1 MQKKKLFLFFLS
13 VTVLIILGGCTTA
26 TPATPIP
33 TSIPTSIPS
42 AQLFTST
49 AIPTSNPSP
58 LPPSPTAI
66 TTSTTS
72 LMSTTPLP
80 VEFSDCFACHPVE
93 LAAWKNGAHAN
104 TQNDVAKELAD
115 ARSGQTPNEVI
126 SGAAPEDCI
135 ACHAPKAV
143 TISGGSSDAAVLNH
157 FFTTIDGKFT
167 ADTKVADAA
176 NWPQINC
183 GTCHQVSDNHKT
195 AKLEFGVFNSQT
207 AQYVVLGDSSKVC
220 GQCHGSLLFSNT
232 DHQIYNAWLISKH
245 SATQADV
252 ATELGASRSGQTPN
266 EVINGQDSENCIAC
280 HAPTAVLANGG
291 MTQAAAL
298 NYFFTSSVG
307 KFSPNTAVAHA
318 SEWPNVSCTTC
329 HDPHNPR
336 TPAYFNS
343 ATKQYQPMAST
354 SELCGQC
361 HGNLRFPNTDHLSY
375 NIIAGTGGMGV
386 PDQVMMPK
394 ATCTDCHM
402 YNSGVDGSNSA
413 HLGGHSWAIT
423 VNEPDGG
430 TTTSCTHCHADLN
443 TANSEAKIKQ
453 LKSEFQVLD
462 DSTKSIVDKA
472 TQAMTGNT
480 TPELQDKL
488 NEAQFNLSYAES
500 DESGGF
506 HNHTYLMA
514 LLNDSTQR
522 AQEIL
527 TALGK

>member
-1 MQKKKLFLFFLS
+1 MQKKKLFLFLVS
-13 VTVLIILGGCTTA
+13 VTVLFILGACTAAAPSPTPVPTA
-26 TPATPIP
+26 VPTNTPSPQPPTP
-33 TSIPTSIPS
+33 
-42 AQLFTST
+42 T
-49 AIPTSNPSP
+49 AIPTSTPTA
-58 LPPSPTAI
+58 LPPTPTAI
-66 TTSTTS
+66 A
-72 LMSTTPLP
+72 LN
-80 VEFSDCFACHPVE
+80 DCNACHPTQFSS
-93 LAAWKNGAHAN
+93 WQNGAHAN
-104 TQNDVAKELAD
+104 TQNDVAKELVD

-126 SGAAPEDCI
+126 SGPDAEDCI

-143 TISGGSSDAAVLNH
+143 TISGLTSETAALNH
-157 FFTTIDGKFT
+157 FFTTTDGKFT

-183 GTCHQVSDNHKT
+183 ETCHQVKDNHQT
-195 AKLEFGVFNSQT
+195 AKLEFGIFNSQT
-207 AQYVVLGDSSKVC
+207 AQFVALDDSSKVC
-220 GQCHGSLLFSNT
+220 GQCHGNLLISST
-232 DHQIYNAWLISKH
+232 DHQIYNAWLTSKH
-245 SATQADV
+245 SATQVDV
-252 ATELGASRSGQTPN
+252 ATELGASRSGQTPD

-291 MTQAAAL
+291 MTEAAAL
-298 NYFFTSSVG
+298 NYFFTTTDG
-307 KFSPNTAVAHA
+307 KFITDTAVTNEP
-318 SEWPNVSCTTC
+318 EWPNVSCTAC
-329 HDPHNPR
+329 HDPHNPG

-361 HGNLRFPNTDHLSY
+361 HGNLLFANTDHLSY

-386 PDQVMMPK
+386 PDQQMMPG
-394 ATCTDCHM
+394 ATCTECHM

-423 VNEPDGG
+423 VSEPDGG
-430 TTTSCTHCHADLN
+430 STTSCTHCHADMDP
-443 TANSEAKIKQ
+443 TSFEAKIKQ

-462 DSTKSIVDKA
+462 DSAKSIVDKA
-472 TQAMTGNT
+472 TQAMTGVT
-480 TPELQDKL
+480 TPALLDKL
-488 NEAQFNLSYAES
+488 NEAQFNLTYAES

-514 LLNDSTQR
+514 LLNDTVQR